1 MLNSDPEIPEPDGED
16 VSGAYSGALDFEL
29 ERFSV
34 LKAARERALVLSAAA
49 ITHSIGRD
57 GREWVLRAAGLDA
70 PRALA
75 ELAAYELELRQL
87 EGLEGSQTGEF
98 VEGVGALEVLRAFFV
113 VTFFLVGGA
122 ILQAEWGDGWREAG
136 LLSSQRLVSHGE
148 WWRAVT
154 ALTLHADVPH
164 VVVNLAAGLLF
175 GGWLTT
181 SFGAGMAW
189 LLILLSGALG
199 NALTAWTYFPEEHR
213 SMGASTAVFGAL
225 GLLVGDALGQLC
237 QRRQGRSWWRW
248 ILPLGAG
255 VSLLAYL
262 GAGEGKASV
271 DVLAHLSGFFV
282 GLPLGFAVALLQ
294 PLRRFSSTAQ
304 IVCGLLAGGGLVAA
318 WEVAIRHSF

>member
-1 MLNSDPEIPEPDGED
+1 MNPDPEIPEPNEED
-16 VSGAYSGALDFEL
+16 VSSPYADVLDFEL
-29 ERFSV
+29 QRFSV
-34 LKAARERALVLSAAA
+34 LKVARERGLVLSAAGIA
-49 ITHSIGRD
+49 HSIGRD
-57 GREWVLRAAGLDA
+57 GREWVLRAAPLDA

-75 ELAAYELELRQL
+75 ELAAYELELRQM
-87 EGLEGSQTGEF
+87 EA
-98 VEGVGALEVLRAFFV
+98 VEGAPMGELEQKVDALEVLRGFLV

-122 ILQAEWGDGWREAG
+122 VLQAQSGDAWREAG
-136 LLSSQRLVSHGE
+136 LLSSQRLLAHGE

-164 VVVNLAAGLLF
+164 VVANLAAGLLF

-181 SFGAGMAW
+181 SFGAGLAW

-199 NALTAWTYFPEEHR
+199 NLLTAWIYFPTEHR
-213 SMGASTAVFGAL
+213 SLGASTAVFGAL
-225 GLLVGDALGQLC
+225 GLLVGDTLGQLC
-237 QRRQGRSWWRW
+237 RRRHGRSWWRW

-282 GLPLGFAVALLQ
+282 GLPLGAAVALLQ
-294 PLRRFSSTAQ
+294 MRRRISATVQ
-304 IVCGLLAGGGLVAA
+304 LVCGILAGGVLIAA
-318 WEVAIRHSF
+318 WELAVRHSF